1 MSVTAWAVEHRL
13 HRRRRKVRQS
23 RVWSIRAHDS
33 SGRGLPGMG
42 RSDRTNVPHTRNIPW
57 RAALDGRM
65 DSLVCSLL
73 LPFVSERLE

>member
-1 MSVTAWAVEHRL
+1 
-13 HRRRRKVRQS
+13 
-23 RVWSIRAHDS
+23 
-33 SGRGLPGMG
+33 MG